1 MGEYSEAFVAFDVAK
16 MKHAVAI
23 ADGGRGGEVRFVG
36 EVSSSPAVVERLIGK
51 LSGRYGKLHFCYEAG
66 PTGYGLYRQIEAL
79 GHACLVIAPALIPK
93 RPGERVKTNRRDAVT
108 LARLHRAGELTGVWV
123 PDAVHEAVR
132 DLVRAREAAADDL
145 RRKRQQ
151 LLSFLLRHGRIYTAS
166 GHWTLAH
173 RRWLAKQAFEHTA
186 QQIVFQEGIDAI
198 EDAAQRLRRLEQQ
211 LALIVPSWSMA
222 PVVEAYQAM
231 RGASFLVAVIFA
243 AEIGDVRRFDTPR
256 QLMSFL
262 GLVPA
267 ESSTGETVRRKGL
280 TLAGNRRARRALV
293 EAAWTPAFAGAGST
307 VIPPGLAKP
316 SEPGAM
322 GCPKRCATSPGR
334 RRSGCARAIAGSAPP
349 ARSCRWSWPR
359 SPARWPP
366 SCGRSA
372 ARWHPCKGSRLTPA
386 AQRRGWSHGGELP
399 SLVMWPGAAQEPL
412 PDARPLDRGKPRDED
427 TEGGTQPADKSL
439 INRRLKLHLQPCA
452 ASIGQTARHPPS
464 RTQNHAVILDWGH
477 KS

>member
-1 MGEYSEAFVAFDVAK
+1 M
-16 MKHAVAI
+16 AI
-23 ADGGRGGEVRFVG
+23 ADGGRGGEVRFLG
-36 EVSSSPAVVERLIGK
+36 DISSSPEAVERLIRK
-51 LSGRYGKLHFCYEAG
+51 LAGRYGKLHFCYEAG
-66 PTGYGLYRQIEAL
+66 PTGYGLYRQIRAL

-151 LLSFLLRHGRIYTAS
+151 LLSFLLRHGRIYSAG

-173 RRWLAKQAFEHTA
+173 RRWLAKQAFEHAA
-186 QQIVFQEGIDAI
+186 QQIVFQEAIDAI
-198 EDAAQRLRRLEQQ
+198 ADAAQRLRRLEQQ

-243 AEIGDVRRFDTPR
+243 AEIGDVRRFETPR

-267 ESSTGETVRRKGL
+267 ESSTGDTVRRKGL

-293 EAAWTPAFAGAGST
+293 EAAWTYRYPARVSET
-307 VIPPGLAKP
+307 LRVRLDGL
-316 SEPGAM
+316 
-322 GCPKRCATSPGR
+322 PKAVRDIAWKAQVR
-334 RRSGCARAIAGSAPP
+334 LCARYRRLSATGKKLPVVVAAIAREMAAFLWAIGREVAP
-349 ARSCRWSWPR
+349 
-359 SPARWPP
+359 
-366 SCGRSA
+366 
-372 ARWHPCKGSRLTPA
+372 
-386 AQRRGWSHGGELP
+386 
-399 SLVMWPGAAQEPL
+399 V
-412 PDARPLDRGKPRDED
+412 
-427 TEGGTQPADKSL
+427 
-439 INRRLKLHLQPCA
+439 
-452 ASIGQTARHPPS
+452 
-464 RTQNHAVILDWGH
+464 
-477 KS
+477 